1 MIKVKNAG
9 LVSKSVNAVVKL
21 FEQSPIDFDFDQLV
35 CFVSTRSLVFAAV
48 W

>member
-1 MIKVKNAG
+1 MIKVRNAG

-21 FEQSPIDFDFDQLV
+21 FEQSSIHFDFDQLE
-35 CFVSTRSLVFAAV
+35 CFVPTCSLVFAAI